1 MKKPGLAILLL
12 ESALLLVPSVALAQ
26 GPGKSMQQMGLEI
39 NVQIRAADGKSAPP
53 GIHVVLELAEGGTVD
68 DCQTQTD
75 GRCHFIPP
83 TPGSYFVKITEPG
96 YKQSIA
102 RVDIILTPKGYAN
115 LQLQPIPGAAPPET
129 PKDATGSS
137 VSAADLAVPDNARKE
152 FDAAQ
157 KALDAKDY
165 DSGIAH
171 LQRAID
177 IYGNFPQAYAT
188 LGAAY
193 VEQKKYKEAQAA
205 LEKAIQLDPK
215 AAGAY
220 IELGATLNQLKDY
233 PGAVIALNKG
243 LELNPDVPAADY
255 ELAKAYMAQQQW
267 QKAEAP
273 LKKVVAAEPGLAGAH
288 VMLGN
293 VLLKKGDGPGALNE
307 FQTYLKLDPNG
318 PMAAGVRDVIP
329 KIEAALK
336 KQQQQN

>member
-1 MKKPGLAILLL
+1 MKMRGLASLLFYG
-12 ESALLLVPSVALAQ
+12 ALLLVPSVALAQ

-39 NVQIRAADGKSAPP
+39 KVQIRGADGKSAPP
-53 GIHVVLELAEGGTVD
+53 GIHVALEFVQGGPVD
-68 DCQTQTD
+68 DCQTETD

-83 TPGSYFVKITEPG
+83 TPGSYVVKITEPG
-96 YKQSIA
+96 YKQNIA
-102 RVDIILTPKGYAN
+102 RVDLISTPKGNVN
-115 LQLQPIPGAAPPET
+115 LELQPIPGAAPPEV

-165 DSGIAH
+165 DSGVAH
-171 LQRAID
+171 LQKAID
-177 IYGNFPQAYAT
+177 LYANFPQAYAT

-267 QKAEAP
+267 QSAEAP
-273 LKKVVAAEPGLAGAH
+273 LRKVVAAQPDLAGAH

-293 VLLKKGDGPGALNE
+293 ILLKKGDGPGALNE

-336 KQQQQN
+336 KQQN